1 MRLDIINYNG
11 LKIINDA
18 YNASPQSMEA
28 AIDVLKDI
36 SGEGRTFAVLGDM
49 LELGNSLKVL
59 IWKWEICCF
68 KRDRLYCGRG
78 RVQK

>member
-59 IWKWEICCF
+59 IWKWENM
-68 KRDRLYCGRG
+68 LL
-78 RVQK
+78 QKG

>member
-28 AIDVLKDI
+28 AIDV
-36 SGEGRTFAVLGDM
+36 FANQQLTLASDM
-49 LELGNSLKVL
+49 QIHKCHTQEES
-59 IWKWEICCF
+59 
-68 KRDRLYCGRG
+68 
-78 RVQK
+78 